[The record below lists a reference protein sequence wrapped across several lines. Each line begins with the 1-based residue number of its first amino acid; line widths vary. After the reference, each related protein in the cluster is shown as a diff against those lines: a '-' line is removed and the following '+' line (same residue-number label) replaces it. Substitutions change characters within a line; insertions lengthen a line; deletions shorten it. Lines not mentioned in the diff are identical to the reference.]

1 MAAKSHEKVWFYY
14 AQEKQVGPLDLPALL
29 EAISDGTVSPTD
41 YVYKEGFSDWQLLQ
55 DVPELSS
62 PGVSRKTVSTR
73 DSVSSS
79 EKVKRNGDRLPIHEL
94 VVAHN
99 GSHVATGHLSNISVS
114 GVFFETHDT
123 VFELNDEVKIT
134 LKEGR
139 GLGKPMHLS
148 GVVVRQTRDAGR
160 DGPGYGLELRGIDEA
175 ARGRIL
181 DYIKRH
187 QAS

>member
-1 MAAKSHEKVWFYY
+1 MAAHDQDRVWFYY
-14 AQEKQVGPLDLPALL
+14 AQEEQVGPLNMHALMD
-29 EAISDGTVSPTD
+29 AIADGSIGADD
-41 YVYKEGFSDWQLLQ
+41 YVYKEGFVDWKPLK

-62 PGVSRKTVSTR
+62 PGATRKTVSSR
-73 DSVSSS
+73 DAGSSP
-79 EKVKRNGDRLPIHEL
+79 EGAQRKGERLPIHEL

-114 GVFFETHDT
+114 GVFFETPDA
-123 VFELNDEVKIT
+123 VFALNDEVKIT

-139 GLGKPMHLS
+139 GLGKPMHLA
-148 GVVVRQTRDAGR
+148 GIIVRQARDAGR
-160 DGPGYGLELRGIDEA
+160 DGAGYGLELRGVDES
-175 ARGRIL
+175 ARSRIL